1 MGRARARGPGR
12 VGSGARAPRA
22 GSPPRRTAVVL
33 PAGAGVRP
41 GADRSAGPAAGRGV
55 AAGIRRAGHLIA
67 LLLLFPRRP
76 QAARPPLPDPAPAEP
91 RLLNHTGPP
100 RRHGGYSAE

>member
-41 GADRSAGPAAGRGV
+41 GADRSAVPAAGRGA
-55 AAGIRRAGHLIA
+55 AAGMRRAGHLTA
-67 LLLLFPRRP
+67 PLVPPPRPPPARRLLLLP
-76 QAARPPLPDPAPAEP
+76 PAPPGPAP
-91 RLLNHTGPP
+91 PHTTLL
-100 RRHGGYSAE
+100 S

>member
-41 GADRSAGPAAGRGV
+41 GADRSAVPAAGRGG
-55 AAGIRRAGHLIA
+55 AAGMRRAGHLIA
-67 LLLLFPRRP
+67 LLLLSACQP
-76 QAARPPLPDPAPAEP
+76 QARPPLLLDLALSDPAP
-91 RLLNHTGPP
+91 LDSTGPP
-100 RRHGGYSAE
+100 RRGEGYA